1 VGGRDA
7 SLGIVVGPVWAVIRR
22 LETLAQKLYS
32 NPLASLTHMDASGL
46 IDTLKNIKAGEIDL
60 DSVLNEGP

>member
-1 VGGRDA
+1 
-7 SLGIVVGPVWAVIRR
+7 VWAVIRR